1 MVIKIISITNK
12 LSNWEHQGLKH
23 FTKQFPKSIKIDFV
37 SLKSQQH
44 AKRSKKEIMHLEEKL
59 ILSKLANVDSIISW
73 DCSGQQINSF
83 EFSNFIKTNI
93 ISKKNITFI
102 IGGSFG
108 LTKKIIKDSD
118 LVFSASNLTFPH
130 KIFKILVVEQIYRA
144 LSIINNSPYH
154 K

>member
-1 MVIKIISITNK
+1 MIVKIISITNK
-12 LSNWEHQGLKH
+12 LSNWEHQGLKY
-23 FTKQFPKSIKIDFV
+23 FTKQFPKSIKLDFV
-37 SLKSQQH
+37 NLKSQQH
-44 AKRSKKEIMHLEEKL
+44 AKRSKKEIMLLEEKL
-59 ILSKLANVDSIISW
+59 ILPKLSDADSTISW
-73 DCSGQQINSF
+73 DGSGQQINSF
-83 EFSNFIKTNI
+83 EFSNFIKKNI
-93 ISKKNITFI
+93 MSKKNITFI

-108 LTKKIIKDSD
+108 LTQNIIQESD